1 MTNSPRV
8 SLASLDHKVDELDS
22 KVDVVTERLDSKIDE
37 SMAQTRMLFERSQSD
52 IRQIA
57 EGVGVLNTKMDRAID
72 RWERTEAR
80 VEKKGRDVDIL
91 KVSYGDLDRLLA
103 RLEEGP

>member
-1 MTNSPRV
+1 MTDSQRV
-8 SLASLDHKVDELDS
+8 TLGSLDHKVDELDS
-22 KVDVVTERLDSKIDE
+22 KIDAVAERLDSKIDE

-57 EGVGVLNTKMDRAID
+57 EGVDALNAKMGRAD
-72 RWERTEAR
+72 GAR
-80 VEKKGRDVDIL
+80 QNEDVDIL
-91 KVSYGDLDRLLA
+91 KGAYGDLDRRLT